1 MHHQGTMDNPPNPQ
15 HQEDGDSK
23 GGKTNN
29 QKTRGKKRAGGTVGG
44 YKRPV
49 FARYHEEGTD
59 PNRQTPNRNGNLTGD
74 NKSDA
79 KAKDTKDSG
88 EASRHAQEDST

>member
-1 MHHQGTMDNPPNPQ
+1 M
-15 HQEDGDSK
+15 
-23 GGKTNN
+23 
-29 QKTRGKKRAGGTVGG
+29 
-44 YKRPV
+44 